1 MRAAFIGSNSLT
13 LSTAELLLEDG
24 HEVIIIERTRD
35 RINELSD
42 RLDAGFV
49 QGDGTLPDVL
59 RDAEPENTDVL
70 FCLMESDQTN
80 ILAGLI
86 GRSLGFSRVVP
97 RVNDPQFQRIAA
109 ELGLEDTVM
118 PNRAVAAHLKQL
130 LSGGKSLE
138 LSSVLRGE
146 AAIFSL
152 TISDAEKGP
161 LEELDLPERTRIVCL
176 YRNEQFYLPGE
187 VKATKAGDEVILITS
202 HQQLSELEQR
212 FERSEDGDQLKAE

>member
-1 MRAAFIGSNSLT
+1 MRAAFIGSNSQT

-24 HEVIIIERTRD
+24 HEVIIIERD
-35 RINELSD
+35 RARIDELSE
-42 RLDAGFV
+42 RFDAGFV
-49 QGDGTLPDVL
+49 HGDGTLPDVL

-86 GRSLGFSRVVP
+86 GRSLGFARVVP

-109 ELGLEDTVM
+109 ELGLEDSVM

-130 LSGGKSLE
+130 LSGAKSLE
-138 LSSVLRGE
+138 LSSVIRGE

-152 TISDAEKGP
+152 TASETEKGP
-161 LEELDLPERTRIVCL
+161 IGELDLPDRTHVVCL
-176 YRNEQFYLPGE
+176 YRNEQFYLPQE
-187 VKATKAGDEVILITS
+187 VRTIKAGDEIILITS
-202 HQQLSELEQR
+202 HQQLSKLEQR
-212 FERSEDGDQLKAE
+212 FERSEAGDQLNAD

>member
-152 TISDAEKGP
+152 TVSDAEKGP
-161 LEELDLPERTRIVCL
+161 IAELELPERTRVVCL
-176 YRNEQFYLPGE
+176 YRNEQFYLPHE
-187 VKATKAGDEVILITS
+187 VKSAKPGDEVILITS

-212 FERSEDGDQLKAE
+212 FERSEDGDQLKAD

>member
-13 LSTAELLLEDG
+13 LSTAELLLEEG
-24 HEVIIIERTRD
+24 HAVIIIERDRD
-35 RINELSD
+35 RIDALSE

-49 QGDGTLPDVL
+49 HGDGTMPDVL

-86 GRSLGFSRVVP
+86 GRSLGFARVVP

-109 ELGLEDTVM
+109 ELGLEDSIM
-118 PNRAVAAHLKQL
+118 PNRAVAAHLKQM

-138 LSSVLRGE
+138 LSSAIRGE

-152 TISDAEKGP
+152 TVEDTEKGP
-161 LEELDLPERTRIVCL
+161 IEELDLPERTRFVCL
-176 YRNEQFYLPGE
+176 YRNEQLYLPHE
-187 VKATKAGDEVILITS
+187 VKALKPGDEVILITS
-202 HQQLSELEQR
+202 HQELAELEER
-212 FERSEDGDQLKAE
+212 FERSEAGDQLTPD